1 VTPVEVAPVE
11 LKLAPDTELEIML
24 EAELGLILNVELVLV
39 RRLELYPAM
48 EPELELELV
57 EGLGPLLAD
66 IECHRRN
73 AGEELL

>member
-39 RRLELYPAM
+39 RRCLTGAYNQIQL
-48 EPELELELV
+48 
-57 EGLGPLLAD
+57 
-66 IECHRRN
+66 
-73 AGEELL
+73 